1 VHIDLLVHNANV
13 ITMDPEHPR
22 AHALAVHHG
31 RVLAVDPDTALTA
44 DTTVDAQGA
53 TVVPGFGD
61 AHNHT
66 AWFGLA
72 LDEIDLAAAT
82 DLDGLYAMVGERAA
96 TLGSDEFV
104 VGNGYDHA
112 RLGGHPHRRRLDEAA
127 GGRPVWLK
135 HRSGHVATVNSTV
148 LTRIGVLDGTADVPE
163 GGVVVHD
170 GDGPTGVLEEQ
181 AQNLVVGLVLPYS
194 ASTLREAVARASKVY
209 AAQGLAHVTE
219 AGIGGGWLGK
229 SPLELLAYQQA
240 REDGALAVRVQLM
253 PTVAAL
259 HDLDGDS
266 QDAMRFGL
274 DLGLRTGFG
283 DDWLRIGPMKI
294 WLDGSLIARTAAVV
308 EPFCDHGH
316 SQGYL
321 QDNPELMRRRM
332 VAAHLG
338 GWRVAAHAIG
348 DRAIDFAL
356 DCFEEAQQRRPRPE
370 LRHRIEHAGITRP
383 DQVGRMAVLGV
394 TPVPQHRFLYELGDT
409 MVDAVGDDR
418 RDYLYRHAS
427 FLEAGLRVPGSSDR
441 PVVDGAPLA
450 GIQSMVERLS
460 ASGQEIG
467 PAERVDA
474 TTALAS
480 YTLDTA
486 WVAGDEAVRGRLA
499 PGYLADFVVLGDDIT
514 AIPSDRI
521 ATTQVVAT
529 FVDGRCSHGAEAV
542 MPG

>member
-1 VHIDLLVHNANV
+1 
-13 ITMDPEHPR
+13 MDPEHPR

-31 RVLAVDPDTALTA
+31 RVLAVDPDTALRA

-53 TVVPGFGD
+53 TVGPGFGD

-148 LTRIGVLDGTADVPE
+148 LTRIGVLDGTADAPG
-163 GGVVVHD
+163 GGVGVHD

-383 DQVGRMAVLGV
+383 DQVARMAALGV